1 MNPRERARLM
11 RIGNSLVKL
20 RLDTEHISDQARMDK
35 LLAEIDKMIVE
46 DED

>member
-1 MNPRERARLM
+1 MNTRERARLT

-20 RLDTEHISDQARMDK
+20 RLDIEHVSDMARLDK
-35 LLAEIDKMIVE
+35 LLAEIDNMIAE